1 MPAYIPKYTGEEWG
15 APDDEK
21 KLHTEDILK
30 DALKDLAIAH
40 MGELAKM
47 RERHDLEYA
56 ELKERKDAELK
67 ERKDAEPKKLKDAE
81 PKKLK
86 DAEPKKLKD
95 AEPKELKDAES
106 KKLKDA
112 ESKKLK
118 DAESKKLKD
127 AESKK
132 LKNAESKK
140 LKNAAP
146 KKPPSFARIM
156 KDTAKIQDDQW
167 QQPGPNQEA
176 WMINPNAWQQPKP
189 QQPKPQQP
197 KPQQPK
203 PQQPK
208 PQLQPIRINF
218 TVEEGP
224 GGTPNAAFSCNY
236 YIISKLFGKPAC
248 NRHNCTGRHAN
259 MMVNGH
265 CIPIGWLPSHY
276 SKNNIIMD
284 THTDPN
290 GKGYGHKTCIQW
302 FKHTVTGGYECNGT
316 CGCMHECLSYKDG
329 FKVPVGWRGGQWAIM

>member
-1 MPAYIPKYTGEEWG
+1 MPAYIPKFTGEWG

-21 KLHTEDILK
+21 ELHMKDILK
-30 DALKDLAIAH
+30 DALKELAIAH

-56 ELKERKDAELK
+56 KLKKLKDAESKNLK
-67 ERKDAEPKKLKDAE
+67 DAESKNLKDAESKNLKDAESKNLKDAEPKKLKDAE

-95 AEPKELKDAES
+95 AEPKKLKVAEP
-106 KKLKDA
+106 KKLKV
-112 ESKKLK
+112 
-118 DAESKKLKD
+118 
-127 AESKK
+127 
-132 LKNAESKK
+132 
-140 LKNAAP
+140 AAP
-146 KKPPSFARIM
+146 KKPASFAKIM
-156 KDTAKIQDDQW
+156 KDTAEIQDDQW

-208 PQLQPIRINF
+208 PQHQLQPIRINC
-218 TVEEGP
+218 TIEEGP

-236 YIISKLFGKPAC
+236 YIIAKLFGKPAC

-302 FKHTVTGGYECNGT
+302 FKHTVTGGHECNGT

-329 FKVPVGWRGGQWAIM
+329 FKVPVGWREGQWRLM